1 MADAGVT
8 PSTYNARIVALRCFF
23 GVPCG
28 RDEVKRFMQFRREPR
43 KLPIVLSIEEI
54 SALLAAAPG
63 PGLKYRAALSIG
75 YGGCLRVSEVTHLKV
90 RDIVPEA
97 RLRHD
102 SDRDIVP
109 EARLRHDSD
118 RDIVPEARLR
128 HDSDRDIVPEARLR
142 HDSDRDIV
150 PEARLRHDSDRML
163 IHVEHPLGTLLR
175 NTLPGSLAKAARIAT

>member
-1 MADAGVT
+1 
-8 PSTYNARIVALRCFF
+8 
-23 GVPCG
+23 
-28 RDEVKRFMQFRREPR
+28 MQFRREPR

-118 RDIVPEARLR
+118 R
-128 HDSDRDIVPEARLR
+128 
-142 HDSDRDIV
+142 
-150 PEARLRHDSDRML
+150 ML